1 MKSSDLAIVLIKKIP
16 YFTAGEIKSKGKF
29 HISIGHQTGIGIIT
43 LFSCPLILGDQST
56 PSLNKSNL
64 IARGG

>member
-43 LFSCPLILGDQST
+43 LFSCPLT
-56 PSLNKSNL
+56 
-64 IARGG
+64 